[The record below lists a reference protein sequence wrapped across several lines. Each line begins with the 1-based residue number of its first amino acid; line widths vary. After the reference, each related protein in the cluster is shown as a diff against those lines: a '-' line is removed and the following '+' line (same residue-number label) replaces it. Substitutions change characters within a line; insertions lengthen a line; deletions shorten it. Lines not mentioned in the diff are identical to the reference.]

1 MILSK
6 IIPREAAG
14 KVQPW
19 RAPELGKQGNSKGIS
34 VSSNRDEKTQ
44 LQYEN
49 AKQEG
54 FEQGYA
60 AGLQQAVDDLSA
72 NRKQLTTLFQSLVQP
87 LDHFNDAVE
96 QELLELSLA
105 VARQILRRELTADP
119 RHIIGL
125 IRQAITQLPSA
136 SRNIRIHLHPEDAAV
151 VRDTLGQNEDAQ
163 RWRLEDDATLH
174 RGTCHVH
181 TDTSFMDAGID
192 ALINRLSLEML
203 GGMRETD
210 IKEAEDANIES
221 G

>member
-1 MILSK
+1 MGV
-6 IIPREAAG
+6 P
-14 KVQPW
+14 
-19 RAPELGKQGNSKGIS
+19 
-34 VSSNRDEKTQ
+34 VSSTSNERTQ

-72 NRKQLTTLFQSLVQP
+72 NRKQLKSLFQSLAQP
-87 LDHFNDAVE
+87 LDHLNDAVE
-96 QELLELSLA
+96 QELLELSLS

-151 VRDTLGQNEDAQ
+151 VRDTLGQNEDAP
-163 RWRLEDDATLH
+163 RWRLEDDATLQ
-174 RGTCHVH
+174 RGSCHVH